1 MGNVAYQS
9 ASLED
14 LNEEVVETPAVEA
27 VEVEAEETVEETV
40 AE

>member
-1 MGNVAYQS
+1 MGNIAYQS
-9 ASLED
+9 VSLED

-27 VEVEAEETVEETV
+27 VAVETEETV

>member
-14 LNEEVVETPAVEA
+14 LVEEVVETPVTEEDT
-27 VEVEAEETVEETV
+27 VEVEPTEETP